1 MANSQE
7 DQRIATDAPHKTHGA
22 QSYTDQVPPLISKK
36 WLCVHFG
43 LTCPGGKPNT
53 TSLYSK
59 VLTPDVLEAVG
70 LTETQVRCRQVRT
83 FDRTTSRRLIEALG
97 L

>member
-1 MANSQE
+1 MGETQHPE
-7 DQRIATDAPHKTHGA
+7 RITPQTQQHPHAGHSVT
-22 QSYTDQVPPLISKK
+22 YQVPPLISKK

-53 TSLYSK
+53 SGLYSK
-59 VLTPDVLEAVG
+59 VLTADVLAAVG
-70 LTETQVRCRQVRT
+70 LTEDEVRRRDVRT
-83 FDRTTSRRLIEALG
+83 FDRTTSRRLIDALG